1 MTGVTFMAENN
12 IPLFLNE
19 KFIPNQLPEVYAP
32 RRELL
37 RLFDLASTDRFIYVG
52 AQAGSGKTFS
62 TLLWLA
68 SNERRAIWIGL
79 NKYDNSPG
87 IFYKQLASG
96 IYSLF
101 PENAAM
107 RSILVSPDF
116 SASPVEHTIQLIC
129 ELPPDTGTYA
139 LVLDDMHLITN
150 NEVAKSLPAVL
161 KYLPLSFVTLILS
174 RHQIAPEYL
183 PLIKNEKV
191 NIITADQLKFNN
203 REIKGYFESLGHAL
217 SDKDAACA
225 YEITDGWAIGVNALA
240 KSGELSIYTGDGFSG
255 YFKAQVWDKWDEG
268 LQDFCLKTA
277 VADEFTP
284 ALAAALTGREDAGML
299 MEQLSRTNSFI
310 SCLHGDT
317 YRYHHLF
324 QDFLRDMLAQS
335 SLDMSALYK
344 AAADYYKEQSDY
356 TTALRFRLNSGDF
369 KDMDDY
375 LLLFLFENHR
385 GIVADYADFLRPFFV
400 QEFPP
405 RAYKDFPALH
415 VLSAWY
421 YYLTSRHKEYAVHM
435 DAIIRN
441 LPRIARINGKFVEFA
456 ILAFSVDYRLSMKE
470 KAKKYNMFGRFVKR
484 YTPEGLATSI
494 ASFSHNMPYM
504 HRSNLDYSDLAL
516 DKNALGLIDKTFARL
531 LGAEWTYIR
540 PGLEACFM
548 YERNMLT
555 DALVK
560 NAQALNLITEQSKI
574 EGRLCAEVMQHTIL
588 WQFGSSHNAQADAAL
603 ERLTQLAD
611 TEAQF
616 FLPNLQ
622 AYKTKLRLLNG
633 DRQEAAKWLDNY
645 FVVETDHV
653 ELFRSFQHFTTAR
666 AYAVLGEMEEAVHY
680 LHLLEEYGKNLNRPL
695 DEAEAKVLLAAIWW
709 SSGHRQEAIDK
720 LRSALALME
729 PFGFI
734 RVIADEGA
742 AVLPILKRIQSE
754 TNEQSDSSSMR
765 TYINEVILAAHS
777 MAKRCRGII
786 NTKETNRPLK
796 LSKQQRNMLIYYSQG
811 YKNAEISAMTGLSIP
826 TIKSHATLAY
836 RKLGVNNSLDAVL
849 KARELGLI

>member
-1 MTGVTFMAENN
+1 MTRND

-37 RLFDLASTDRFIYVG
+37 RLFDLASKDRFIYVG

-68 SNERRAIWIGL
+68 SCNRRTVWIGL

-101 PENAAM
+101 PENTAM

-129 ELPPDTGTYA
+129 ELPPDTEGYA
-139 LVLDDMHLITN
+139 LVLDDMHLISN
-150 NEVAKSLPAVL
+150 NEVAKSLPVVL
-161 KYLPLSFVTLILS
+161 TYLPMSFVTLVLS

-183 PLIKNEKV
+183 PLVKDENV
-191 NIITADQLKFNN
+191 DIINASQLKFTN
-203 REIKGYFESLGHAL
+203 REIKGYFESLGRSL
-217 SDKDAACA
+217 SDEEVSSA

-240 KSGELSIYTGDGFSG
+240 KSVDFSFYTDDGFSG
-255 YFKAQVWDKWDEG
+255 YFKSQIWDKWDKT
-268 LQDFCLKTA
+268 LQDFCLKTS

-284 ALAAALTGREDAGML
+284 ALASALTGRKDAGTL
-299 MEQLSRTNSFI
+299 MEHLSRTNSFI

-324 QDFLRDMLAQS
+324 QDFLRDMLENTNMNA
-335 SLDMSALYK
+335 SLLCK
-344 AAADYYKEQSDY
+344 IAADYYKDQGDY

-369 KDMDDY
+369 KNMDEY

-400 QEFPP
+400 QDLPP
-405 RAYKDFPALH
+405 RAYKDFPPLH
-415 VLSAWY
+415 VLGAWY
-421 YYLTSRHKEYAVHM
+421 YYLTSQHKEYAVHM
-435 DAIIRN
+435 DAITRN
-441 LPRIARINGKFVEFA
+441 LPRIAMINGKFVEFA
-456 ILAFSVDYRLSMKE
+456 ILAFSVDHRLSMKE

-516 DKNALGLIDKTFARL
+516 DKNALDLIDKTFARL
-531 LGAEWTYIR
+531 LGAEWVYIR

-548 YERNMLT
+548 YERNLLT
-555 DALVK
+555 DALAK
-560 NAQALNLITEQSKI
+560 NAQALNLITDQSKI
-574 EGRLCAEVMQHTIL
+574 EGRICAEVMHHTIL
-588 WQFGSSHNAQADAAL
+588 WQLGTSHSAQADAAL
-603 ERLTQLAD
+603 EHLTQLVD
-611 TEAQF
+611 SQAQF
-616 FLPNLQ
+616 FLPNLK
-622 AYKTKLRLLNG
+622 AYKAKLKLQNG

-645 FVVETDHV
+645 FVVDTNHV

-680 LHLLEEYGKNLNRPL
+680 LIMLEEYGKNLNRPL
-695 DEAEAKVLLAAIWW
+695 DEAEAKVMLAAIWW
-709 SSGHRQEAIDK
+709 ANGHRQKAIDK
-720 LRSALALME
+720 LRSALTLMK

-742 AVLPILKRIQSE
+742 AVLPMLKRIQSE
-754 TNEQSDSSSMR
+754 PTEQNNSNISMR
-765 TYINEVILAAHS
+765 SYINEVILAAHS
-777 MAKRCRGII
+777 MAKRCCGII
-786 NTKETNRPLK
+786 NTKETRKTLK

-811 YKNAEISAMTGLSIP
+811 YKNTEISEITGLSIP

-849 KARELGLI
+849 KARELDLI

>member
-1 MTGVTFMAENN
+1 MAENN

-19 KFIPNQLPEVYAP
+19 KFIPNQLPEVCAP

-37 RLFDLASTDRFIYVG
+37 KLFERASRDRFVYVG

-79 NKYDNSPG
+79 NKYDNSPS

-101 PENAAM
+101 PENTAM

-129 ELPPDTGTYA
+129 ELPPDAGSYA

-150 NEVAKSLPAVL
+150 SEVAKSLPAVL
-161 KYLPLSFVTLILS
+161 KYLPISFVTLILS

-183 PLIKNEKV
+183 PLVKDDNV
-191 NIITADQLKFNN
+191 DIITAAHLRFSN
-203 REIKGYFESLGHAL
+203 REIKGYFESLGHPL

-255 YFKAQVWDKWDEG
+255 YFKAQVWDKWDEA

-284 ALAAALTGREDAGML
+284 DLAAALTGRQDAGTL

-324 QDFLRDMLAQS
+324 QDFLRDMLEAS
-335 SLDMSALYK
+335 GLDAAALHK
-344 AAADYYKEQSDY
+344 AAADYYKEQGDY
-356 TTALRFRLNSGDF
+356 TTALRFRLNSGDY

-405 RAYKDFPALH
+405 RAYREFPALH

-421 YYLTSRHKEYAVHM
+421 YYLTSRHEEYAVHM

-441 LPRIARINGKFVEFA
+441 LPRIAMINGKFVEFA
-456 ILAFSVDYRLSMKE
+456 ILAFSVDHRLSMKE

-504 HRSNLDYSDLAL
+504 HRSNLDYSDLAQ
-516 DKNALGLIDKTFARL
+516 DEHALELIDKTFARL

-540 PGLEACFM
+540 PGLEACFI
-548 YERNMLT
+548 YERNMLPA
-555 DALVK
+555 ALEK
-560 NAQALNLITEQSKI
+560 NTLALSLITDENKI
-574 EGRLCAEVMQHTIL
+574 EGRICAEVLQHTIL
-588 WQFGSSHNAQADAAL
+588 WQLGASCHAQANAAL
-603 ERLTQLAD
+603 ERLTQLVD
-611 TEAQF
+611 SQAQF
-616 FLPNLQ
+616 FLPNLN
-622 AYKTKLRLLNG
+622 AYQTKLKLLNG
-633 DRQEAAKWLDNY
+633 DRLEAAAWLENY
-645 FVVETDHV
+645 YVVETDHI
-653 ELFRSFQHFTTAR
+653 ELFQSFQHFTTAR
-666 AYAVLGEMEEAVHY
+666 AYVVLGETEEAEHY
-680 LHLLEEYGKNLNRPL
+680 LLMLEEYGKNLNRPL
-695 DEAEAKVLLAAIWW
+695 DEAEAQVLLSAIWW
-709 SSGHRQEAIDK
+709 AAGHRKEALDK
-720 LRSALALME
+720 LRSALDRME

-742 AVLPILKRIQSE
+742 AILPILKRIQSE
-754 TNEQSDSSSMR
+754 ANEANDSNTAMR
-765 TYINEVILAAHS
+765 SYINEVILAAHS
-777 MAKRCRGII
+777 MSKRCSGVIMA
-786 NTKETNRPLK
+786 KERKKALK
-796 LSKQQRNMLIYYSQG
+796 LSKQQKNMLLYYSQG
-811 YKNAEISAMTGLSIP
+811 YKNAEIAEMTGLSIP
-826 TIKSHATLAY
+826 TIKSHASVAY
-836 RKLGVNNSLDAVL
+836 RKLEVNNSLDAVL